1 MLGGKEGTEAHSPSV
16 SVPLVRVKSY
26 NPTELQRR
34 LRNMVDRGP
43 AKKIIKKIRV
53 PPAGRKR
60 MDIVVAGVVIIAGP
74 LVRVLALCG
83 HPALPS
89 HGNPESLVTNEGLL
103 PKFTVIFLPA

>member
-1 MLGGKEGTEAHSPSV
+1 MGGKKGTEAHGPSV

-34 LRNMVDRGP
+34 LRNMVERGP
-43 AKKIIKKIRV
+43 AKKIINKKIRV

-60 MDIVVAGVVIIAGP
+60 MDIVVANVIIAGP

-83 HPALPS
+83 HPASPS